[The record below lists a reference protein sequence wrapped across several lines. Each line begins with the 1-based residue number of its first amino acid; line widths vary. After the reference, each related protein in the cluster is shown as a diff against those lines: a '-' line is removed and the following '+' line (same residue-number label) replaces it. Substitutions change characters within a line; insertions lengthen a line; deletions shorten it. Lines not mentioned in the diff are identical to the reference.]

1 MPNFLTLFLYRIS
14 EILQRR
20 FITPWLKPD
29 SIFKRSEFGK
39 RQADCLKI
47 IHEFTLKVS

>member
-1 MPNFLTLFLYRIS
+1 MPYFLILLLYRLS

-29 SIFKRSEFGK
+29 AIFKRSVLGK
-39 RQADCLKI
+39 RQAQCLKI